1 MNNFEIEAYKMAIPK
16 SRITVGVD
24 VAAGKGDW
32 GVYFRILEAFTR

>member
-1 MNNFEIEAYKMAIPK
+1 
-16 SRITVGVD
+16 VGVD